1 MKVSALNRVIVATL
15 AALLLISP
23 CLFTTAGA
31 AEGGLVDSLVSSLG
45 VTKEQA
51 AGGAGALLD
60 LARKQLSA
68 EDFSK
73 VKEAIPDAGALV
85 DTVPKGGDMSKALG
99 NASSM
104 LGGAGGSLEGLAGL
118 AGTFSQLGLNADM
131 VGKFVPVLLDFAQGA
146 GGDSVMNLLQGV
158 LK

>member
-1 MKVSALNRVIVATL
+1 MKISALNRVIVATL
-15 AALLLISP
+15 AALLLVSP
-23 CLFTTAGA
+23 CLITTAGA

-60 LARKQLSA
+60 LAKKQLSA

-85 DTVPKGGDMSKALG
+85 DAVPKGGDMSKALG
-99 NASSM
+99 DASSM

>member
-1 MKVSALNRVIVATL
+1 MKISALNRVIVATL

-31 AEGGLVDSLVSSLG
+31 AEAGLVDSLVSSLG

-60 LARKQLSA
+60 LAKKQLSA

-85 DTVPKGGDMSKALG
+85 DAVPKGGDMSKALG
-99 NASSM
+99 DASSM

>member
-1 MKVSALNRVIVATL
+1 MKISALDTVFVVTL

-23 CLFTTAGA
+23 GLFTAAAAG
-31 AEGGLVDSLVSSLG
+31 ETGLVDTLVGSLG
-45 VTKEQA
+45 VTRDQA

-60 LARKQLSA
+60 LARQKLSTEEFA
-68 EDFSK
+68 K
-73 VKEAIPDAGALV
+73 VKEAIPDTGDLLK
-85 DTVPKGGDMSKALG
+85 TVPQGGDMSKALG
-99 NASSM
+99 DASSL

-118 AGTFSQLGLNADM
+118 VGNFSQLGLDADM

-146 GGDSVMNLLQGV
+146 GGDTVMNLLQGV